1 MVTAVSVVLVTAL
14 SVVFTK
20 CPAHG
25 PRMTT
30 LSSALDYRAEGLELL
45 LLLLKANLQLLS
57 PPKF

>member
-14 SVVFTK
+14 SVVLTK

-25 PRMTT
+25 PHMTT
-30 LSSALDYRAEGLELL
+30 LSSVLDYRAEGLELL
-45 LLLLKANLQLLS
+45 LLFLKANLQLLS